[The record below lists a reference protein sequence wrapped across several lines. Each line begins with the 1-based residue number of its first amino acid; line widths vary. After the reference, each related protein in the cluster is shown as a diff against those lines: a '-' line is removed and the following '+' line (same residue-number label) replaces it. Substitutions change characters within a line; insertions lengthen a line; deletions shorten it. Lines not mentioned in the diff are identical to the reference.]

1 MMHGEQRTTNWE
13 SHTPNRLH
21 HRRPD
26 AYEPVFIPPV
36 ALETE
41 SLKRVTLHNG
51 VMKQATPGVAYWVI
65 TWCIIKYKDKG
76 MMANCY
82 LATDGV
88 NKLAVLAIEQN
99 PYLISDECTVATSA
113 LKSHDNFDLND
124 VLKSII

>member
-1 MMHGEQRTTNWE
+1 
-13 SHTPNRLH
+13 
-21 HRRPD
+21 
-26 AYEPVFIPPV
+26 
-36 ALETE
+36 
-41 SLKRVTLHNG
+41 
-51 VMKQATPGVAYWVI
+51 
-65 TWCIIKYKDKG
+65 